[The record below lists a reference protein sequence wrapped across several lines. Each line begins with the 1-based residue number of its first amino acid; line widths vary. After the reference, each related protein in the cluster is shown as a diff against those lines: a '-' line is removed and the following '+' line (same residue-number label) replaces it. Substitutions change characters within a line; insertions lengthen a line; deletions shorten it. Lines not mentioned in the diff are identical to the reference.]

1 MQGHIRQPSDDDA
14 ARSSHDRKGE
24 QRCRNYLQAPVLR
37 YALVHGYI
45 FR

>member
-1 MQGHIRQPSDDDA
+1 MQEHIRQLSDGGA
-14 ARSSHDRKGE
+14 ARSSHDRKDE